1 MEVILLP
8 LSIGVLFGTL
18 LGGLLNANDRRVHKS
33 KPDGDSDIRIYTPMR
48 DRVRGSNSRHDLV
61 NEEEMILVIE
71 NFRIQGSPYEKKV
84 LDAIKERIEGNN
96 DEK

>member
-18 LGGLLNANDRRVHKS
+18 LGGLLNANDRRVHKN

-48 DRVRGSNSRHDLV
+48 DRVCGSNSRHDLV

-84 LDAIKERIEGNN
+84 LDAIRERIEGNN